1 MNTYSLEP
9 ELHAFEELLGCKLC
23 LHIYSDSF
31 FCGGNILIDR
41 RRSSHRKTHPERCGR
56 EQRSYCIRHCKA
68 DLERRMAAS
77 PEKDIFAVHC
87 RNGCFELV
95 TPVYRNG
102 RRMLTV
108 FAGLLDP
115 REKSHV
121 RSIAKLLPVFAAG
134 LEAKAHEKALI
145 NSNNTESCQEKVME
159 FIENHYFED
168 ISTAD
173 AAKAVSLSVSRLC
186 HILKENSLGTFSQL
200 LTAERIY
207 HAKQFLA
214 YSDSELRL
222 NEISMLCGFG
232 KYEHFSRTFKKE
244 TGFSPAEW
252 RKKHCD
258 H

>member
-23 LHIYSDSF
+23 LHTYSDSF
-31 FCGGNILIDR
+31 FCGGVRLINKKR
-41 RRSSHRKTHPERCGR
+41 WSHRQTHPERCGR
-56 EQRSYCIRHCKA
+56 EQRSYCVRHCQS
-68 DLERRMAAS
+68 DLNRRMAAS
-77 PEKDIFAVHC
+77 TERDIFAVHC
-87 RNGCFELV
+87 RNRCFELAS
-95 TPVYRNG
+95 PVYRNG
-102 RRMLTV
+102 RHVMTL

-115 REKSHV
+115 REKAKV
-121 RSIAKLLPVFAAG
+121 RSIAKLLPIFAAG
-134 LEAKAHEKALI
+134 LEAKATQSSLIKRNHSASYTEKI
-145 NSNNTESCQEKVME
+145 ME
-159 FIENHYFED
+159 FIETHYFED
-168 ISTAD
+168 ISTAN
-173 AAKAVSLSVSRLC
+173 AAKALHISISRLC
-186 HILKENSLGTFSQL
+186 HILHENSLGTFSQL

-214 YSDSELRL
+214 YSEQRL
-222 NEISMLCGFG
+222 NEIALLCGFG